1 MYLISLHHIIIKEPG
16 EKIGIRGP
24 QGAAGEPSVGYQFF
38 DREGEARGVVL
49 SSIRNNSHKNRYF
62 NIRHENRIK
71 VTFLEIKK

>member
-1 MYLISLHHIIIKEPG
+1 MLLLKNR
-16 EKIGIRGP
+16 EKNLGSGARRKP
-24 QGAAGEPSVGYQFF
+24 QASRASDYNFF